1 MSKKSRR
8 RNKKILATIAALGG
22 AAMLANR
29 RGTAAAN
36 VDSGRGS
43 GLRDTVDS
51 NNDWITKKNVETSV
65 EAPIKKPVDTGFQT
79 RFTAKGDDGVWRG
92 PGATK
97 NYYKLRAGN
106 KVPPSMRGGAET
118 AQGFVRK
125 VPISRGRGKGSIK
138 YGYSTEPY
146 KKSIFGNL
154 YKKGGRV
161 KLAKRGLGRAF
172 TKSKK

>member
-8 RNKKILATIAALGG
+8 RNRKILGILAAGLGAAAL
-22 AAMLANR
+22 AK
-29 RGTAAAN
+29 RGLPAAAN

-51 NNDWITKKNVETSV
+51 AKNWITKKAI
-65 EAPIKKPVDTGFQT
+65 APVKKTISPVLNTTGGIHAGKP
-79 RFTAKGDDGVWRG
+79 AKGALAKMLQRG
-92 PGATK
+92 AM
-97 NYYKLRAGN
+97 N